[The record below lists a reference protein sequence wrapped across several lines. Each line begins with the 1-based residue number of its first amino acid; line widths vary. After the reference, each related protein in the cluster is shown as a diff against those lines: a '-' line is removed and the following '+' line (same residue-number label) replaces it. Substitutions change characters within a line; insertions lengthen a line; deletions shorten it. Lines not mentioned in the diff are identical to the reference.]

1 MSEPFKSA
9 LFATAIVLSA
19 ATGLWMKSALDLNR
33 EALAVLARS
42 PDHEPGEGKECGEF
56 GGDLAFLRRFHVGP
70 QSHFESNHYFDLWSP
85 GTLPALARLNGLTNN
100 RALVIDSHGGAGFRW
115 HGRAYGLYPRET
127 LTPGNEMV
135 RGFSPADFARVL
147 GRDQAAAIHNIVI
160 AGCNEEGR
168 FRSRD
173 WRRHFVNAT
182 NITYM
187 TPGELAYK
195 PVFYQ
200 ALVNPSSE
208 ITPLFVLKRR
218 DSNRTNDVLERE
230 PSPGAKQL
238 GAYVADLYRPGA
250 RNPYLTRPAGR
261 ELLEPER
268 PLTLAVQGSG
278 VHVGTL
284 P

>member
-1 MSEPFKSA
+1 MSELFKSA
-9 LFATAIVLSA
+9 LSALAIFLMA
-19 ATGLWMKSALDLNR
+19 ATVCWTDSARDAERKFRVVRARGL
-33 EALAVLARS
+33 
-42 PDHEPGEGKECGEF
+42 DHRRVEVGKRGEF

-70 QSHFESNHYFDLWSP
+70 RSHFESNHYFDLWSP
-85 GTLPALARLNGLTNN
+85 GALPAMARLNGLTNN

-115 HGRAYGLYPRET
+115 HGRAYGLYPQET
-127 LTPGNEMV
+127 LTPGNEKV

-160 AGCNEEGR
+160 AGCNEEER

-195 PVFYQ
+195 PMFYQ
-200 ALVNPSSE
+200 TLVNPSSE

-218 DSNRTNDVLERE
+218 GSNRINDVIERE
-230 PSPGAKQL
+230 PSPGAKKL

-250 RNPYLTRPAGR
+250 RNPYLTRLAGR

-268 PLTLAVQGSG
+268 PRTLAVHGSG
-278 VHVGTL
+278 VHLGTL